1 MKQPTPR
8 ELMQASI
15 ACLFFAGVA
24 LPWDPLLS
32 GELLIAAGILG
43 GVAAMPETK
52 QSTNATR
59 VSIADGV
66 PYYPS
71 ASSAVLGVA
80 RLGSMRLGSL

>member
-1 MKQPTPR
+1 
-8 ELMQASI
+8 
-15 ACLFFAGVA
+15 
-24 LPWDPLLS
+24 
-32 GELLIAAGILG
+32 
-43 GVAAMPETK
+43 MPETK
-52 QSTNATR
+52 QSTNTTR